1 MVDEFEM
8 YSERRAAVKAGVTRK
23 TLRLHRKAGR
33 IRPLVLAHT
42 VLYSRGALEEWRA
55 RYFPRERSGGN
66 SE

>member
-1 MVDEFEM
+1 MADDFEM

-33 IRPLVLAHT
+33 LRPLVLAHT
-42 VLYSRGALEEWRA
+42 VLYSRAEIESWKA
-55 RYFPRERSGGN
+55 KYFPERSGG